1 MTDLTVEQWRLIQ
14 YLNFKTQ
21 CVADQE
27 EVGIRLDYDKA
38 VRHRD
43 ELVVLQADKVLE
55 LQTVMPKTPITTKK
69 EKPKITHKKDGTLS
83 KEGEK
88 WFALL
93 RENKLPITFNGI
105 LEVVTGYKDANPNS
119 PDQVKTWLKSLGWK
133 PSTFKFVRDK
143 VSGDERQ
150 IEQVRKG
157 GELCSSV
164 VRLASKVEEVR
175 VLEGLSI
182 IQHRLSFFEN
192 FTCKGKALD
201 KWKKG
206 KSKKD
211 CYVKPDTF
219 DVPRE
224 IYVKSEIGGFTN
236 TLRLKHKK
244 PIANMPKVGLEWGE
258 EIRGCLIATDG
269 EMFCG
274 SDLTSL
280 ESTTKRHY
288 MFNHDP
294 DYVAEMSEEGFDEHL
309 NLAVFAGAVTQ
320 QDVDSYAAGKAPWVK
335 DIRGPYKATNYS
347 AVYGVGKAALA
358 RDLGIPVKDAAKLL
372 KDYWERNWAV
382 KEIAEEQ
389 VVKIIKNGEMWLFN
403 PVSEF
408 WISLRYEKDIFSS
421 LNQSTGVFV
430 FDTWKAYVKSKKQAV
445 ALEYHDEFLLRI
457 KEGAEKDTE
466 DVIQWAMVKT
476 NEKIQLNVT
485 IGCDSQFGNTYAE
498 CH

>member
-1 MTDLTVEQWRLIQ
+1 MKNLTAEQWRLIQ

-43 ELVVLQADKVLE
+43 ELVVLQADKVIE

-69 EKPKITHKKDGTLS
+69 EKPKTTHKKDGTLS
-83 KEGEK
+83 KDGEK

-93 RENKLPITFNGI
+93 RENNLPITFNGI
-105 LEVVTGYKDANPNS
+105 LEVITGYKDANPNS
-119 PDQVKTWLKSLGWK
+119 PDQVKAWLKSFGWK

-143 VSGDERQ
+143 KSGDERQ

-157 GELCSSV
+157 GELCPSV
-164 VRLASKVEEVR
+164 VRLASKVPEVK

-182 IQHRLSFFEN
+182 IQHRLGMF
-192 FTCKGKALD
+192 KAFV
-201 KWKKG
+201 
-206 KSKKD
+206 SES
-211 CYVKPDTF
+211 YVKPDSNF
-219 DVPRE
+219 NVPRKV
-224 IYVKSEIGGFTN
+224 YVKSKVGGGDGSDPTDRSKGGFTN

-244 PIANMPKVGLEWGE
+244 PIANMPKVGVEWGE

-269 EMFCG
+269 ETFCG

-288 MFNHDP
+288 MFKHDP
-294 DYVAEMSEEGFDEHL
+294 EYVAEMSEEGFDEHL

-320 QDVDSYAAGKAPWVK
+320 QDVDDYTAGKATWVK
-335 DIRGPYKATNYS
+335 GIRGPYKATNYS

-389 VVKIIKNGEMWLFN
+389 VVKTIKNGEMWLFN

-430 FDTWKAYVKSKKQAV
+430 FDTWLAYVKSKKQAV
-445 ALEYHDEFLLRI
+445 ALQYHDEFLLRI

-485 IGCDSQFGNTYAE
+485 IGCDSQFGENYAE